1 MAVRGLYA
9 SVRSK
14 ILPDGVAFREEEEKK
29 EEADEARTVSDEVR
43 GNEHL

>member
-9 SVRSK
+9 SVRNK
-14 ILPDGVAFREEEEKK
+14 ILPDGVAFREEEKK
-29 EEADEARTVSDEVR
+29 EEADEARTVSDEVS